1 MQYLRPRV
9 YLRLQDTKKCTI
21 FMEVSRI
28 IPDFCTCLDHDSA
41 KYQSYQLAILMFSK
55 RVYFINSFCLSRS
68 QIDLKTFKNKI
79 STGLDSRLTR

>member
-9 YLRLQDTKKCTI
+9 YLRLQDTKKCRI

-28 IPDFCTCLDHDSA
+28 IPNSA